1 MSTHD
6 TGDTLDLLLRRSA
19 VSEPDRVA
27 IVDGS
32 VRWTYAALD
41 RAADALA
48 AELVRRGVGPSDRV
62 ALWAE
67 KSGRGIAL
75 VQAVLRAGAA
85 IVPIDPGAPPL
96 RARAVLSDALPRVVA
111 TTRDRA
117 AHVDGQTLCLDDDD
131 AWTAWMAAEPAA
143 PAGPGPEDL
152 AYVLYTSGS
161 TGVPKGVCIRHRNAR
176 AFVDWAVALTG
187 IGADDRLGSHAPL
200 HFDLS
205 IFDLY
210 GAFSVGAS
218 VFLVPE
224 GAAFAPTSLVELV
237 RGEALTVWYSVP
249 SAIVLMMERGGLLD
263 APVALRVLVFA
274 GEVFPIRH
282 LRRLRAHW
290 PGVRFLNWY
299 GPTETNVCTAYEQI
313 GPVPEDREHPL
324 PIGSACAGDRAWV
337 VRTDGTRADEGEE
350 GELVV
355 DGPTV
360 MRGYWGRPPQEGP
373 YPTGDLVRRLPDG
386 DFVYVGRRDHMVKVR
401 GFRVELGDV
410 EAAVLSH
417 PGVEEA
423 AVVVL
428 GTGTEA
434 SLVACCVGRAGR
446 VPLLD
451 LKRHCAERL
460 PKYMIVD
467 RALWFDA
474 LPRTSSGKVDRLLVA
489 SQAASS

>member
-1 MSTHD
+1 MS
-6 TGDTLDLLLRRSA
+6 TLDLLVRRSA
-19 VSEPDRVA
+19 ASGPDRVA
-27 IVDGS
+27 IVDGG

-48 AELVRRGVGPSDRV
+48 AELIRRGVGRGDRV

-67 KSGRGIAL
+67 KSARGIAF
-75 VQAVLRAGAA
+75 VQAVLRVGAA

-96 RARAVLSDALPRVVA
+96 RARAVLSDASPRAVA

-117 AHVDGQTLCLDDDD
+117 VHVDGEALCLDDEA
-131 AWTAWMAAEPAA
+131 AWSGWMAAAPVAVVDPA
-143 PAGPGPEDL
+143 GPEDL
-152 AYVLYTSGS
+152 AYILYTSGS

-176 AFVDWAVALTG
+176 AFVDWGVALTELT
-187 IGADDRLGSHAPL
+187 ADDRLGNHAPF

-205 IFDLY
+205 LFDLY

-224 GAAFAPTSLVELV
+224 GAAFAPSGLVELL
-237 RGEALTVWYSVP
+237 RREELTVWYSVP

-263 APVALRVLVFA
+263 TPIGLRVLVFA
-274 GEVFPIRH
+274 GEVFPVRH
-282 LRRLRAHW
+282 IRRLRSHW
-290 PGVRFLNWY
+290 PTVRFLNWY
-299 GPTETNVCTAYEQI
+299 GPTETNVCTAYEQR
-313 GPVPEDREHPL
+313 GPVPDDREQPL
-324 PIGSACAGDRAWV
+324 PIGTPCAGDRGWIERA
-337 VRTDGTRADEGEE
+337 DGTQADPGEE
-350 GELVV
+350 GELII

-360 MRGYWGRPPQEGP
+360 MAGYWGRPPQVGP
-373 YPTGDLVRRLPDG
+373 YRTGDLVREQPDG
-386 DFVYVGRRDHMVKVR
+386 DLVFVGRRDHMVKVR
-401 GFRVELGDV
+401 GHRVELGDV

-423 AVVVL
+423 VVMVV
-428 GTGTEA
+428 GAGTEA

-446 VPLLD
+446 VPILD

-460 PKYMIVD
+460 PKYMIID
-467 RALWFDA
+467 RAVWFES

-489 SQAASS
+489 QQAASS